1 MEIKIIA
8 FIGDDIELINMF
20 NYIFYKGITKSK
32 FTDYIMMNNDLPIF
46 MKQLII
52 NVDDIRTKLFTDL
65 FEIKDY
71 ELKRKEWYDF
81 KTHKFLKPEEITIEN
96 SRVYSSELFNI
107 TDINERLGFPI
118 DYPIVK
124 VDELK
129 NIYLSTIEKLFGDV
143 MFYNVCRKAYD
154 IAFANE
160 RCFMYSIKTVQEA
173 ITFKQTF
180 SSTGDI
186 VDLTGC
192 SNIPCD
198 YKADGNLLKTGSPL
212 IRFHHILNIVKF
224 ILI

>member
-8 FIGDDIELINMF
+8 FIGDNTEVINMF

-52 NVDDIRTKLFTDL
+52 NIDDVKTKIFSDL
-65 FEIKDY
+65 FAINDY
-71 ELKRKEWYDF
+71 ELKRKDWYDF
-81 KTHKFLKPEEITIEN
+81 KTHKFLKPQDITIEN
-96 SRVYSSELFNI
+96 SRIYSSELFNI

-129 NIYLSTIEKLFGDV
+129 KIYLNTVEKLFGDV

-160 RCFMYSIKTVQEA
+160 RCFIYSIKTVQEA

-186 VDLTGC
+186 IDITGV
-192 SNIPCD
+192 SDIPCD
-198 YKADGNLLKTGSPL
+198 YRADNTILTTASPVVK
-212 IRFHHILNIVKF
+212 FHHILNIVKF
-224 ILI
+224 ILL